1 MAERLDR
8 DRIADV
14 ANALD
19 AALEVRDARIGWAG
33 AYDHGTPPSTL
44 EVASGIVP
52 RLRQLGWAL
61 VRIAPADDDAQ
72 VPA

>member
-14 ANALD
+14 ATALD
-19 AALEVRDARIGWAG
+19 ATLEVRDARIGWAG
-33 AYDHGTPPSTL
+33 AYDHGDPPTAL

-52 RLRQLGWAL
+52 RLRQLGWVL
-61 VRIAPADDDAQ
+61 VRTAPAADDAQ
-72 VPA
+72 APA